1 MASTAEGSP
10 DRWALIMLNA
20 LIREN
25 TQLKMMVFAQVI
37 NAINT
42 DIQIA
47 MQQHML
53 DEAMKT
59 IELLQRAL
67 KEALLVYDDVHR

>member
-1 MASTAEGSP
+1 
-10 DRWALIMLNA
+10 MLNA

-25 TQLKMMVFAQVI
+25 TQLKMMAFAQVI
-37 NAINT
+37 NAINA
-42 DIQIA
+42 DIRIA

-53 DEAMKT
+53 DEALKT